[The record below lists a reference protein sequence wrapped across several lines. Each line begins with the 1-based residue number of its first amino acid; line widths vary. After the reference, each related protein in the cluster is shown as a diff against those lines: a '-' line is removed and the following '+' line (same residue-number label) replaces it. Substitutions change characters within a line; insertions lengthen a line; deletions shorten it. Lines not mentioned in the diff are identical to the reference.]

1 MPQRGPLV
9 FAADAFVRACLSIE
23 IACTALH
30 RALHTALHFVLEL
43 VRMLGIPC
51 D

>member
-30 RALHTALHFVLEL
+30 RTLHFVLEL